1 MAIFGEVRP
10 ELNVFELVYLI
21 CVQRCDS
28 VKSAV
33 VCVSIPFPFLIQKLV
48 FMVLGDIYGVPYWGE
63 NVPQYA
69 AVVNIASP
77 YIGEGNPIFSSL
89 LCKHH
94 RIAQALE
101 NKGFAYLSSHVVP
114 AGTGRSFRR

>member
-1 MAIFGEVRP
+1 
-10 ELNVFELVYLI
+10 
-21 CVQRCDS
+21 
-28 VKSAV
+28 
-33 VCVSIPFPFLIQKLV
+33 
-48 FMVLGDIYGVPYWGE
+48 MVLGDIYGVPYWGE

-77 YIGEGNPIFSSL
+77 YIGEGNPIFSPL